1 MTARDVYNASVLTA
15 NAAKLTSDFSTD
27 VTEANSLAAAKTT
40 FLTNTPDNQGGAAF
54 TTFDTSTRNANRAW
68 VASRIAN
75 EMARQASIAQAR
87 EVLRGTGDL
96 SPA

>member
-15 NAAKLTSDFSTD
+15 NATKQASDNSTD
-27 VTEANSLAAAKTT
+27 VTEANSIAAAKATW
-40 FLTNTPDNQGGAAF
+40 LTNTPDNQAGSAF
-54 TTFDTSTRNANRAW
+54 ATFDTATRNANRAW

-87 EVLRGTGDL
+87 EILRGTGDL